1 MKGILTSIFEESHF
15 KVLNLPNSQS
25 IDSFYAVSENPR
37 KVNFY
42 VVLFIDNLFD
52 IEEREVD
59 LNTFYEDL
67 IESVENYDHQMDKNL
82 SMVICAKRDNLVTNQ
97 ATSKKIYQ
105 VEEDPYVFK
114 KYVLTYTDEQVKLLQ
129 DSIPSITNTM
139 DSLYNFLNDHEAF
152 LDFKNNPYKEDIYN
166 LVSKLFI
173 KLPFLNLK
181 YIEQQTEDLSAN
193 ISGSL
198 NPSQNE
204 LKNKA
209 LQYASE
215 FHDDDDMR
223 EKTLDFIGGK
233 TDE

>member
-1 MKGILTSIFEESHF
+1 ICEKSDFKG
-15 KVLNLPNSQS
+15 LNLPNSHS
-25 IDSFYAVSENPR
+25 SDSFHGASQNPR

-114 KYVLTYTDEQVKLLQ
+114 KVC
-129 DSIPSITNTM
+129 TNI
-139 DSLYNFLNDHEAF
+139 H
-152 LDFKNNPYKEDIYN
+152 
-166 LVSKLFI
+166 
-173 KLPFLNLK
+173 
-181 YIEQQTEDLSAN
+181 
-193 ISGSL
+193 G
-198 NPSQNE
+198 
-204 LKNKA
+204 
-209 LQYASE
+209 
-215 FHDDDDMR
+215 
-223 EKTLDFIGGK
+223 
-233 TDE
+233 